1 VNFFQVDRSARKMN
15 GRRAF
20 CGVASRPAF
29 LSGLAWILAIAGTS
43 AALAFGASYALAQGR
58 PAAQRANASAG
69 NAENGKK
76 VLTDARC
83 ANCHGDQGQGGTGA
97 IMGPRIAAPSMAL
110 AMFIDRVRTPKDPM
124 PPYSAG
130 QVSDAALA
138 DVYAYLKTVT
148 APAQTVMPTSA
159 NADNGKKLFT
169 SAGCYECHGREAQGG
184 AGTGPRLGPG
194 PIAFAAFLRQC
205 RLPSNQM
212 PPYTS
217 KVLSDSQLADIYA
230 FLQALPKPPDVSSI
244 PLLR

>member
-1 VNFFQVDRSARKMN
+1 VKL
-15 GRRAF
+15 
-20 CGVASRPAF
+20 F
-29 LSGLAWILAIAGTS
+29 LLERLAWFLAIAGA
-43 AALAFGASYALAQGR
+43 AALVFGASHALAQ
-58 PAAQRANASAG
+58 PKPPAQRGNAAAG
-69 NAENGKK
+69 NTDNGKK
-76 VLTDARC
+76 VFADSRC
-83 ANCHGDQGQGGTGA
+83 VNCHGDQGLGGTGA
-97 IMGPRIAAPSMAL
+97 IMGPQIAAPTMAL

-124 PPYSAG
+124 PPYSAS

-148 APAQTVMPTSA
+148 TPAQPSKTTSG

-184 AGTGPRLGPG
+184 AGTGPRLGPS
-194 PIAFAAFLRQC
+194 PIAFAAFVKQC
-205 RLPSNQM
+205 RQPSNQM
-212 PPYTS
+212 PPYTA